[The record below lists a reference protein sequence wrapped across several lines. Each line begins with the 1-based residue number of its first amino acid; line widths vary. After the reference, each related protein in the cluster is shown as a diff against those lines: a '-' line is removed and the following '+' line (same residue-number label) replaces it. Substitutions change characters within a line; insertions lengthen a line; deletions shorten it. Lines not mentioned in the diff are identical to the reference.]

1 MALAPQ
7 NSPFPPAK
15 EENNSNSLMNRCMR
29 ALGTRFGGLEPPTR
43 GIPNR
48 PAGKSRAIDT
58 KSENEMLFSEA
69 FTSIPNA
76 RDLAETATSLRPGRV
91 FRSGNPSSAIMED
104 YTKLRQHFR
113 VQHLLDLRSAEE
125 HALDDGWHAVLNNG
139 TIKTYHFSD
148 RLGVHTDTEAI
159 EMLDE
164 ELPYCELHR
173 FSLLEKKKFIPK
185 LLWRLPKLKTL
196 IALAWKTAGYDDKMK
211 EILLPEV
218 NALGLPLVY
227 EVILETA
234 KNEVKGCMDTILQA
248 LQNNQPTLIFCKLGK
263 DRTGLISAL
272 VLSCCDVDRSEILKD
287 YALSNGLNEVA
298 LGGVENMKEVEGVD
312 RSMFS
317 SAPPEVLEKTF
328 EFLDRKFGGVHE
340 YLDHIGFS
348 HHLQRQLK
356 DILT

>member
-48 PAGKSRAIDT
+48 GAGKSRAIDT
-58 KSENEMLFSEA
+58 KSENDMLFSEA

-173 FSLLEKKKFIPK
+173 FSLLEKRKFIPK

-218 NALGLPLVY
+218 NALGLPL
-227 EVILETA
+227 
-234 KNEVKGCMDTILQA
+234 A

>member
-1 MALAPQ
+1 
-7 NSPFPPAK
+7 
-15 EENNSNSLMNRCMR
+15 MNRWIKAIGR
-29 ALGTRFGGLEPPTR
+29 NPLK
-43 GIPNR
+43 
-48 PAGKSRAIDT
+48 PAGHGVLQRAQVQSRAIDR
-58 KSENEMLFSEA
+58 KSENEMLFSES
-69 FTSIPNA
+69 FTSISNA
-76 RDLAETATSLRPGRV
+76 RDLAETATSLRPGRL
-91 FRSGNPSSAIMED
+91 FRTGNPSSATMED
-104 YTKLRQHFR
+104 YTTLRKHFQ
-113 VQHLLDLRSAEE
+113 VQQMLDLRSAEE

-139 TIKTYHFSD
+139 AIKTYHFSD
-148 RLGVHTDTEAI
+148 RLGVHTDTKAI

-196 IALAWKTAGYDDKMK
+196 VALAWKVAGYEDKMK

-248 LQNNQPTLIFCKLGK
+248 QQNNRPTLIFCKLGK

-272 VLSCCDVDRSEILKD
+272 VLSCCDVDRSEIVKD

-317 SAPPEVLEKTF
+317 NAPPEVLEKTF
-328 EFLDRKFGGVHE
+328 EFLERKFGGVKE

-348 HHLQRQLK
+348 FHLQQQLK